1 MIKNRSFWIGLGSGL
16 VFGGLLLQLMISAG
30 MSTPTKSQLIQ
41 EAARL
46 NLKVSDASLKLM
58 TEEEWKAQNGENGS
72 PPPQLETTQEAA
84 AAGTGGGPTATPA
97 PTPSMTASPSAIG
110 TKSSLSG
117 TAPSAPSKASSPT
130 APSKP
135 SSPAQKPDSSATA
148 PAKAAAPSTPAA
160 AKPAPAT
167 IILRIPS
174 GVTLSQVAD
183 LLAGAGVI
191 KDKDAFLVAATNRQ
205 IQRRIQYGLYS
216 FKSGQSLDSI
226 IEQLITI
233 KE

>member
-46 NLKVSDASLKLM
+46 NLKVSDASEKLM
-58 TEEEWKAQNGENGS
+58 TEDEWKVQNGENGS
-72 PPPQLETTQEAA
+72 PQPETTQEAA

-97 PTPSMTASPSAIG
+97 PTPTMTASPSANG
-110 TKSSLSG
+110 TKSSLTG

-135 SSPAQKPDSSATA
+135 SAPAQKSASSAAA
-148 PAKAAAPSTPAA
+148 PAKAAAPSAPAA
-160 AKPAPAT
+160 TKPAPAT

>member
-46 NLKVSDASLKLM
+46 NLKVSDASEKLM
-58 TEEEWKAQNGENGS
+58 TEEEWKTQNGENGS
-72 PPPQLETTQEAA
+72 PQPETTQEAA

-97 PTPSMTASPSAIG
+97 PTMTASPSANG
-110 TKSSLSG
+110 AKSSLTG

-135 SSPAQKPDSSATA
+135 SAPAQKPASSATA
-148 PAKAAAPSTPAA
+148 PAKAAAPSAPAA

-183 LLAGAGVI
+183 LLSGAGVI
-191 KDKDAFLVAATNRQ
+191 NDKDAFLVAATNRQ